1 MESADRPTSLTE
13 KPIKDYNTI
22 FERFVGASEEAP
34 QDLLGIVAYGIYKHA
49 KREWVADIR
58 TRFARPP
65 TEDELRAYH
74 STWTPSQIQNARNS
88 AQQVLAE
95 YADYVISEAEPRI
108 LRDAVRG
115 KFWPAVGT
123 AIFSNALY
131 TIGLILLAVILSKS
145 GIDFLALLSSAATD

>member
-65 TEDELRAYH
+65 TEDELRA
-74 STWTPSQIQNARNS
+74 
-88 AQQVLAE
+88 
-95 YADYVISEAEPRI
+95 
-108 LRDAVRG
+108 
-115 KFWPAVGT
+115 
-123 AIFSNALY
+123 
-131 TIGLILLAVILSKS
+131 
-145 GIDFLALLSSAATD
+145 